1 MSDYVTKIQDY
12 KKEAVSSLKEE
23 FSGVSDF
30 FFSDYRG
37 LTVEQ
42 ITELRSKL
50 REHNATFRVVKNR
63 FAKIVLD
70 DLEQPKVDDLLKGPT
85 AVCFTKE
92 ESGPAVKVLF
102 EMAKD
107 MPLEVKGGI
116 VAGDIYDKAQ
126 VEAYSKLPTKSEL
139 IATLMRTM
147 QAPIQNVVYVL
158 DAVPTKLVRTLQA
171 VADQKKAE

>member
-1 MSDYVTKIQDY
+1 MSDYVANIQEY
-12 KKEAVSSLKEE
+12 KKESVSSLKSELE
-23 FSGVSDF
+23 GVSDF

-42 ITELRSKL
+42 ITELRAKL

-63 FAKIVLD
+63 FAKIVLN
-70 DLEQPKVDDLLKGPT
+70 DLKQPKVDDLLKGPT
-85 AVCFTKE
+85 AVCFTKD

-116 VAGDIYDKAQ
+116 VAGDVYDQEQ
-126 VEAYSKLPTKSEL
+126 VKAYSKLPTKSEL

-147 QAPIQNVVYVL
+147 QAPVQNVVYVL

-171 VADQKKAE
+171 VADSKKSE